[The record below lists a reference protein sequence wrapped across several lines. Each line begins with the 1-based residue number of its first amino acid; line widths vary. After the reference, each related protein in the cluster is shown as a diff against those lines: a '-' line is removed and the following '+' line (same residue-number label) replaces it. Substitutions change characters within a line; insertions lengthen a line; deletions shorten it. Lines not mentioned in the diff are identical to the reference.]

1 MKAKVFFALVCVC
14 AALLGGQPVQGQPHS
29 NRSGQHNQA
38 ARKAAESDYV
48 TFDLSDVTSS
58 PADYQ
63 GRLVRVAAEVISID
77 AGRQLIRL
85 YDGRARKMLVV
96 SIAGL
101 PRASRRSLFNDPVMH
116 ASVFGRAGLH
126 DGQLIIEAHKVVA
139 LVAEPLAQHVVS
151 E

>member
-1 MKAKVFFALVCVC
+1 MKAKIFFASVCLC
-14 AALLGGQPVQGQPHS
+14 AALLGGQTVQGQSHS
-29 NRSGQHNQA
+29 TRSERNSQV

-48 TFDLSDVTSS
+48 AFDLSDVTGS

-63 GRLVRVAAEVISID
+63 GRLVRVAAEVISVD
-77 AGRQLIRL
+77 ASRQLIRL
-85 YDGRARKMLVV
+85 YDAHARKMLVV

-101 PRASRRSLFNDPVMH
+101 PRASRRSLFNDPVMR
-116 ASVFGRAGLH
+116 ASVFGRAGLR
-126 DGQLIIEAHKVVA
+126 DGRLIIEAHKVVA